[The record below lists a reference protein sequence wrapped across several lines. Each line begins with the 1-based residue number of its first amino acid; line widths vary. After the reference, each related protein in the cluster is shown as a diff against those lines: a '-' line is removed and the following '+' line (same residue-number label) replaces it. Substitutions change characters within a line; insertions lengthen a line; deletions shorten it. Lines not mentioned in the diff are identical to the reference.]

1 MSVGCESLGLPH
13 PFLPNPIWKLEAE
26 LEALVLPKS
35 TPWLPIE
42 ASFLE
47 ESIEMDRFTSRVRT
61 HADV

>member
-1 MSVGCESLGLPH
+1 MGLPH